1 MAVFTMYTQSGDVL
15 FTVGVGFSCV
25 CVCVCVQEREL
36 AKEMFA
42 SAAGQEILR
51 QASKRSNT

>member
-15 FTVGVGFSCV
+15 FTAGVGFS

>member
-1 MAVFTMYTQSGDVL
+1 MTSGQYESVGSSLAMWGFTT
-15 FTVGVGFSCV
+15 GVGFSCL
-25 CVCVCVQEREL
+25 QEREL

-42 SAAGQEILR
+42 SAAGQEILH